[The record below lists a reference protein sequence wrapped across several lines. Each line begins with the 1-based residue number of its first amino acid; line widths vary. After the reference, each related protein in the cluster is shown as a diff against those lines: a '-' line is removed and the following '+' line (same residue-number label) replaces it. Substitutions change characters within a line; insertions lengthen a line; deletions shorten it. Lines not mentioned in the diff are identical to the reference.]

1 MMSTRRIASV
11 RTCTGAMRTVTLG
24 LLVSGICL
32 AIAGCGDRPAVWD
45 GAPQKTQVVGIES
58 GIAVFDPGA
67 GRAVF
72 VSAKGNL
79 DVDRTSIPIHE
90 NVTKTAVSND
100 NKTLF
105 VLSAGTS
112 GKRTKDS
119 QTPDL
124 CVIGQGTDGLTVAH
138 YPLASPLSQIAL
150 DPLGRYAAVYAGDGT
165 SFVENPNE
173 IGIVDLTELDP
184 AKALTTRTIRSF
196 GGRPQRLTFTPQLSL
211 PGGPRRLLVVESQQ
225 DVTVLDLDHVHDQPV
240 RPEITI
246 PLTDGSTTQVV
257 HPAGVVVDDGLPNK
271 NDDARIAVRLTNDSN
286 VVTLTLAAPS
296 PDAPATPNDFRIIPN
311 KTDVG
316 GVASGISFV
325 RTDGGLRIAALVP
338 GISSAVLIDPLT
350 SVTTSVALPASYASI
365 SLITDIV
372 GAPSSTGADVALLY
386 NASSQSGV
394 AFWAL
399 GKTSGR
405 PYRSVEVVNVDG
417 AVASVLDVASPH
429 QNLKVLQTSGGSGF
443 FVLDLT
449 ARTAQPLG
457 TSAQA
462 TLFTSPDGQRL
473 WAYQKG
479 GNKLALVTFTD
490 LHVSPLP
497 DLERTID
504 SVFEVA
510 RNDGGRALF
519 AVDTRGNV
527 GLTILDAVQ
536 PDVDQSRTIGGVL
549 LEGL

>member
-1 MMSTRRIASV
+1 
-11 RTCTGAMRTVTLG
+11 MRAFTLG
-24 LLVSGICL
+24 LLASSMMFAVS
-32 AIAGCGDRPAVWD
+32 GCGDRAAVWD
-45 GAPQKTQVVGIES
+45 GAPQKVQVVGIES

-72 VSAKGNL
+72 VAAHGDL
-79 DVDRTSIPIHE
+79 DVSRTSIAIHD
-90 NVTKTAVSND
+90 NVAKTAISGD

-112 GKRTKDS
+112 GKRTKES

-124 CVIGQGTDGLTVAH
+124 CVIGQDTDGLAVAH

-173 IGIVDLTELDP
+173 IGIVDLTEKDP

-196 GGRPQRLTFTPQLSL
+196 GGRPQRITFTQQLSL

-257 HPAGVVVDDGLPNK
+257 NPAGVVVDDGIPNK
-271 NDDARIAVRLTNDSN
+271 NDDARIAVRLANDSN
-286 VVTLTLAAPS
+286 VVTLLLAAPS

-338 GISSAVLIDPLT
+338 AIASAVLIDPQT
-350 SVTTSVALPASYASI
+350 SVITNVKLPAGYGSI
-365 SLITDIV
+365 ALITDIV

-399 GKTSGR
+399 GKTSGQ
-405 PYRSVEVVNVDG
+405 PYRSVEVVNVNG
-417 AVASVLDVASPH
+417 NVAKVLDVAAPH
-429 QNLKVLQTSGGSGF
+429 QNLKVLQTSDGSGF
-443 FVLDLT
+443 YVLDLT

-504 SVFEVA
+504 AVYEVA
-510 RNDGGRALF
+510 RDDGGRALF

-527 GLTILDAVQ
+527 GLTVLDAIS
-536 PDVDQSRTIGGVL
+536 PDVDQSRTIGGIL

>member
-1 MMSTRRIASV
+1 MSRAQF
-11 RTCTGAMRTVTLG
+11 G
-24 LLVSGICL
+24 LLASSILL
-32 AIAGCGDRPAVWD
+32 ALAGCGDRPGAWD
-45 GAPQKTQVVGIES
+45 STPLKPSVVGIES
-58 GIAVFDPGA
+58 GVAVFDPGA

-72 VSAKGNL
+72 VSAKGDL
-79 DVDRTSIPIHE
+79 DVLRTSIPIHD
-90 NVTKTAVSND
+90 NVVKTAVALD
-100 NKTLF
+100 KKTLF
-105 VLSAGTS
+105 VLSGGTN
-112 GKRTKDS
+112 GKRAKAS
-119 QTPDL
+119 QTPEL
-124 CVIGQGTDGLTVAH
+124 CVVGQGTDGLSVAR
-138 YPLASPLSQIAL
+138 YPLAAPLSQISL

-173 IGIVDLTELDP
+173 IVIVDLTQTDP
-184 AKALTTRTIRSF
+184 AKAMTTRTIRSF
-196 GGRPQRLTFTPQLSL
+196 GGRPQRITFTQSLSL
-211 PGGPRRLLVVESQQ
+211 PGGQRRLLVVESQQ

-246 PLTDGSTTQVV
+246 PLTDGSTAQVKN
-257 HPAGVVVDDGLPNK
+257 PAGIVVDDGLPTK
-271 NDDARIAVRLTNDSN
+271 NDDARIAIRLANDSN

-296 PDAPATPNDFRIIPN
+296 PDATPTPNDFRIVPN

-316 GVASGISFV
+316 GVASGLSFV

-338 GISSAVLIDPLT
+338 GKSSAVLIDPAS
-350 SVTTSVALPASYASI
+350 SVTTNVALPAGYGSI

-386 NASSQSGV
+386 GATSQSGV

-399 GKTSGR
+399 GKTSGQ
-405 PYRSVEVVNVDG
+405 PYRSVEVVNVNG
-417 AVASVLDVASPH
+417 SVANVLDVASPH
-429 QNLKVLQTSGGSGF
+429 QNLKVLQTSDGSGF
-443 FVLDLT
+443 YVLDLL

-462 TLFTSPDGQRL
+462 TLLTSPDGQRL

-497 DLERTID
+497 DLDRTID
-504 SVFEVA
+504 SAFEVS
-510 RNDGGRALF
+510 RDDGGRALF
-519 AVDTRGNV
+519 AIDTRGNV
-527 GLTILDAVQ
+527 GLTILDANA
-536 PDVDQSRTIGGVL
+536 PDLDQSRTIGGIL